1 MPLQEERGSDSI
13 RPGGQPGS
21 GAEAPAPAPRRAATM
36 TQKAGRLTWNLFLII
51 LGSALCACAINGI
64 LVPNRY
70 LAGGVSGLSLFIYY
84 LIPAIPVGVSNFL
97 LNIPL
102 FVVGWLFVGRR
113 FFFYSLAGMVIFSA
127 ALLVPV
133 APFPIHD
140 PLLTALT
147 AGIISGIGSG
157 IILKSLGS
165 GGGLDILSVILF
177 KRFSIRIGT
186 TVMGFNCALMAA
198 CLFRFNLDTVLY
210 ALIYLFVTSQL
221 VNMVVTG
228 LNQRK
233 AVMVMSPHWEEI
245 AHDIMDTMQ
254 RGVTLVNGQG
264 GYTGNEMKILYSVIT
279 FPELSRFKELVR
291 QRDPNAF
298 VVVTETL
305 EVMGKGVGNQPHW

>member
-1 MPLQEERGSDSI
+1 MSEHIDREA
-13 RPGGQPGS
+13 GS
-21 GAEAPAPAPRRAATM
+21 GPAAPVERQTQTLRRRTV
-36 TQKAGRLTWNLFLII
+36 RLIWNLFLITF
-51 LGSALCACAINGI
+51 GSVLCACAINGI
-64 LVPNRY
+64 LIPNRF
-70 LAGGVSGLSLFIYY
+70 LAGGVSGLSLFIFY
-84 LIPAIPVGVSNFL
+84 LAPAVPVGVSNFL

-127 ALLVPV
+127 ALLIPV
-133 APFPIHD
+133 APFPIRD

-157 IILKSLGS
+157 VILKSLGS

-186 TVMGFNCALMAA
+186 TVMAFNCALMAA

-233 AVMVMSPHWEEI
+233 AVMVVSQHWEEI
-245 AHDIMDTMQ
+245 AHEIMDTMQ

-264 GYTGNEMKILYSVIT
+264 GYTGTELKVLYSVIT

-291 QRDPNAF
+291 QHDPNAF